1 MTSINRGHQ
10 GDLTSTFLT
19 KKKFLQSNL
28 VPKKNQIVKWN
39 FFKFIWW
46 IWISSHQS
54 PWLFQFHQKLCVA
67 TWIRLGSVVAGFVT
81 TRNIR
86 SIHDSKGISA
96 VLHQFTTSYFRLK
109 SFGKVVSRAMAF
121 SQTFSVA
128 ELSSVSLSSKLSK
141 IKSVGWFEK
150 VMR

>member
-19 KKKFLQSNL
+19 KKSFCRAISFQRKTRLLSGTFSN
-28 VPKKNQIVKWN
+28 
-39 FFKFIWW
+39 
-46 IWISSHQS
+46 SSDEYGFHQS
-54 PWLFQFHQKLCVA
+54 PWLFQFHQKLCVV

-128 ELSSVSLSSKLSK
+128 ELSIFGISSVSLSSKLSK
-141 IKSVGWFEK
+141 IKSVG
-150 VMR
+150 